1 MKSIHFHIGPHA
13 AGAQGVQSY
22 LEALSGAVNVEE
34 VVPVT
39 SEEIADVALLCA
51 DGETELARKLLQDL
65 ADEILTREGRGF
77 VISSE
82 NFCGELPGKSNK
94 RKVYPKLY
102 DMIELLREC
111 FKGFDCYFYFFTRS
125 PALWARAVYQEN
137 LRTNRKFG
145 SFERFKEAL
154 KLEDM
159 WETSLRRCRNK
170 LGAHFIEVQY
180 EENPEF
186 DPAMALMRS
195 ILRRPPHVLRSKSH
209 FRESLDSPQDDEVL
223 ERLNRSAGSDL
234 AIARAKNSLGYFGA
248 LPEPDWSLEEDHS
261 EEGLEGLARRAAS
274 RFWKQNANWLV
285 PEISFPLGAL
295 WYTLVP
301 NEEVEFPDTTRATM
315 EGQVRILRF
324 RMRGLPEPCFILG
337 LLISYLRRDTPHT
350 ETAKTL
356 FVKMWE
362 HEHTGLLAYLP
373 TRWLISTLQTFL
385 DHGQTCDQRLI
396 GASGYFFA
404 NIVKAYEAERA
415 LDGLDADK
423 IYDFTVP
430 TASFGGVGLDRFDL
444 GRTDMLVNTLSL
456 LYEVSLKDD
465 LAGRVVRELLLRIK
479 SGHTLFSRMDQ
490 SRIAHG
496 IDLQGFANCWSFFV
510 DPRLEEDS
518 LN

>member
-13 AGAQGVQSY
+13 TGAQEVLSY
-22 LEALSGAVNVEE
+22 LEALSGTINVEE
-34 VVPVT
+34 VVPVM
-39 SEEIADVALLCA
+39 SEEIADIALLCA
-51 DGETELARKLLQDL
+51 DGKTELARNLLQGL
-65 ADEILTREGRGF
+65 ADEILTRKGRGF

-94 RKVYPKLY
+94 RKIYPKLH

-111 FKGFDCYFYFFTRS
+111 FTGFDCYFYFFTRS
-125 PALWARAVYQEN
+125 PALWAHAVYQEN
-137 LRTNRKFG
+137 LRTNRKFA
-145 SFERFKEAL
+145 SFERFKEAV
-154 KLEDM
+154 KLEEV
-159 WETSLRRCRNK
+159 WETTLRRCRNK
-170 LGAHFIEVQY
+170 LGAHFIEVEY
-180 EENPEF
+180 EESPEF

-195 ILRRPPHVLRSKSH
+195 ILRRSPHVLRSKSDL
-209 FRESLDSPQDDEVL
+209 RESSNGRQDDEVL

-234 AIARAKNSLGYFGA
+234 AVSRAKQSLGFSGA
-248 LPEPDWSLEEDHS
+248 LPKPAWSVVEDYS
-261 EEGLEGLARRAAS
+261 EDGLEGLAKRAAG
-274 RFWKQNANWLV
+274 RFWKQNVNWLV
-285 PEISFPLGAL
+285 PEISFPLGDL
-295 WYTLVP
+295 WHTMVP
-301 NEEVEFPDTTRATM
+301 SEEVEFPDTTRATM

-350 ETAKTL
+350 ATAMAL

-362 HEHTGLLAYLP
+362 HEHTSLLAYLP

-385 DHGQTCDQRLI
+385 DHGQTGDQRLV
-396 GASGYFFA
+396 GAAGYFFA

-415 LDGLDADK
+415 LDGLNADK

-430 TASFGGVGLDRFDL
+430 NASFGGVGLDRFDL

-456 LYEVSLKDD
+456 LYEVSLKDN

-496 IDLQGFANCWSFFV
+496 IEQQGFANCWSFFV